1 MFEFCVLSSGSK
13 ANCIY
18 VRSGETHVLVDCGL
32 SARETVRRL
41 ESIGVALDQ
50 LSAIVV
56 THEHTDHVAG
66 IPVFLKRRQVP
77 VFANSATFHASRQL
91 SLVPPELRRTFQAG
105 ESFEIGDLVLEP
117 FSVLHDA
124 SDPVAFR
131 VRAGERALGIV
142 TDLGQVTGLVRE
154 RTKELDAIVLETN
167 HDPVLLQECPYPW
180 ELKQRISGRSG
191 HLSNET
197 AAELLEHLHNGSTRA
212 LQVVI
217 AAHIS
222 ENSNDPVLAVDALK
236 NAYAKAVGERPEFL
250 AANPYAP
257 TPVYRIS

>member
-13 ANCIY
+13 ANCTY
-18 VRSGETHVLVDCGL
+18 VRSGETRILVDCGL
-32 SARETVRRL
+32 SARETTKRL
-41 ESIGVALDQ
+41 ESIGVAIEQ
-50 LSAIVV
+50 LTAIVV

-66 IPVFLKRRQVP
+66 IPVFLRRRP
-77 VFANSATFHASRQL
+77 LPIFANGATFRASRQL
-91 SLVPPELRRTFQAG
+91 SEVPDEFRRTFSAG
-105 ESFEIGDLVLEP
+105 ERFEVGEISFEP

-124 SDPVAFR
+124 ADPVAFR
-131 VRAGERALGIV
+131 VNNGRATLGIV

-167 HDPVLLQECPYPW
+167 HDPMLLQECPYPW
-180 ELKQRISGRSG
+180 DLKQRIAGRSG

-197 AAELLEHLHNGSTRA
+197 AAELLEHLHNGNACA
-212 LQVVI
+212 LKVVV

-236 NAYAKAVGERPEFL
+236 NAYAKAVGERPEFV

-257 TPVYRIS
+257 TPVYRL